1 MKKKYQKP
9 SFLLPTLKNECGIQ
23 MLNKALGKKL
33 ELSNL
38 VPQSYRTISLSLMQT
53 WILVSSKDVTI
64 ALLGWFLFLS
74 KVWCNLV
81 KSFGRPSR
89 TLSGKLLFPNF
100 KALMDVWEQYDN
112 ISFNDYLHIMDH
124 LESDAYKKMCN
135 QCVLD
140 HYIHALWWLTVLLQP
155 QVDLF
160 PRLLTSDGFLTLC
173 CSRIH
178 PKYCHGGS
186 C

>member
-9 SFLLPTLKNECGIQ
+9 SFLLPTLKNECGVQ

-38 VPQSYRTISLSLMQT
+38 VPQSYHTISLSLMQT

-112 ISFNDYLHIMDH
+112 ISFNDYLHIMDR
-124 LESDAYKKMCN
+124 LESDAYKKTCN
-135 QCVLD
+135 RCVLD

-160 PRLLTSDGFLTLC
+160 PRLSTSDGFLTLR
-173 CSRIH
+173 CSRIC